1 MRLVALVAV
10 AAACSGPRSSPTT
23 PPPVAAPAAAPAGRG
38 PGPAAPSA
46 GAAPT
51 VVWSTQMSLAESGIV
66 PACIDTA
73 ADPCTDFYA
82 FACGGFLKT
91 AVIPPDRASWGA
103 IELVIKDSEDVLH
116 QV

>member
-1 MRLVALVAV
+1 MRLAMRLVALVAV

-23 PPPVAAPAAAPAGRG
+23 PSPAAAAPAAPGGDTAPGG
-38 PGPAAPSA
+38 
-46 GAAPT
+46 GASR

-66 PACIDTA
+66 PAWIDSA

-91 AVIPPDRASWGA
+91 AVIPPKANGKQPQESTGRPTRR
-103 IELVIKDSEDVLH
+103 VT
-116 QV
+116 